1 MIYLLY
7 NTSNLYN
14 MDCYI
19 CIIIMKVELSYCDSS

>member
-19 CIIIMKVELSYCDSS
+19 YKKCIIIMKVELS